1 MILNFTIQT
10 ISIYIMLFTIIK
22 NLLIIFLVQFH
33 AFYYLFQY
41 IYDSKIM

>member
-1 MILNFTIQT
+1 
-10 ISIYIMLFTIIK
+10 MLFAIIK

>member
-1 MILNFTIQT
+1 
-10 ISIYIMLFTIIK
+10 MLLTIITD
-22 NLLIIFLVQFH
+22 LLIIYLVQFH